1 MKLFAITPDNI
12 TPGLLRDS
20 LPSLRKRDA
29 SYLYIRMSAT
39 KLEIQE
45 LVAESGAAG
54 IMPIVPYVLY
64 RRNMPGPCGVH
75 FKSSELSLLAQYAP
89 VEAGVITAS
98 SHGSVDA
105 RLALQAGA
113 KYVFVSPVYAP
124 LSKPAD
130 TRQLLSSD
138 DLQKLIAQHGEKI
151 VLLGGMTEQR
161 IQDLRKNL
169 TGDFSIAGISL
180 FFGAPAPAIF

>member
-12 TPGLLRDS
+12 NTGLLIDS
-20 LPSLRKRDA
+20 IPALLKLGA
-29 SYLYIRMSAT
+29 SYLYIRRSVS
-39 KLEIQE
+39 KQEITH
-45 LVAESGAAG
+45 LVAAVAAAG
-54 IMPIVPYVLY
+54 IMPIVPHVLY
-64 RRNMPGPCGVH
+64 RWDMFGSCGVH

-89 VEAGVITAS
+89 RDAGVITAS

-113 KYVFVSPVYAP
+113 GYVFVSPVYAP

-130 TRQLLSSD
+130 NRNLLSRD
-138 DLQKLIAQHGEKI
+138 ELQKLIALHGEKI

-161 IQDLRKNL
+161 IQNL
-169 TGDFSIAGISL
+169 KDALACDFSIAGISL
-180 FFGAPAPAIF
+180 FFSIPALESP